1 MGHIHFHELRYT
13 FRSDIALLD
22 SISANLLPGW
32 TGLVGANG
40 CGKSTLLRLLAGQ
53 LTPDGGKLDIPR
65 AALIHYCP
73 QELPEPDSAIHR
85 LAASQDA
92 DAHILR
98 GSLELDQAS
107 LSRWNSLSAGE
118 RKRWQ
123 VGAALFIGC
132 NTLLLDEPANH
143 LDQKS
148 RELLIRQLQKFMGS
162 GIVVSHDRELLD
174 RLTNN
179 TWWLAGG
186 KLETYADCYT
196 MAEQMRTEERRK
208 QGAAYEKASQEA
220 KKLDRRLHDARQK
233 QAAADKKRTLGRHAK
248 PDSDARTLGAKT
260 VKAWAEDRLGRNV
273 GILREASRKAHE
285 ATPAFQPDPTLGR
298 SLFLDFQSPE
308 KPVLA
313 KLRQTQLT
321 AGNKELLRDIDIR
334 WGKKDR
340 IRIAGPNGAGKSTLL
355 RALLATCTL
364 PSDNLLVLPQ
374 EHSDEDIRQLL
385 AMTRA
390 LASAERGRV
399 CTLLAALGCS
409 PAILG
414 QNGGLSPGEARKLHL
429 AFGLGKLV
437 HGVVLDEPTNHLD
450 ILAVGHLAEAL
461 RAYPGALLLISHDD
475 AFAKSCTDLEWRI
488 NAKHLSVSGT

>member
-1 MGHIHFHELRYT
+1 MGHIHFHQLRYT

-22 SISANLLPGW
+22 GISATLLPGW
-32 TGLVGANG
+32 TGLVGVNG
-40 CGKSTLLRLLAGQ
+40 CGKSTLLRLLARQ
-53 LTPDGGKLDIPR
+53 LTPDSGRLEIPR
-65 AALIHYCP
+65 TTLTHYCP
-73 QELPEPDSAIHR
+73 QELPEPDQAIQT

-92 DAHILR
+92 EAHILR
-98 GSLELDQAS
+98 GNLELES
-107 LSRWNSLSAGE
+107 TTLLRWSTLSAGE

-123 VGAALFIGC
+123 VGAALFLGC
-132 NTLLLDEPANH
+132 DILLLDEPANH
-143 LDQKS
+143 LDHSS
-148 RELLIRQLQKFMGS
+148 RELLIRQLQKFSGY
-162 GIVVSHDRELLD
+162 GIVVSHDRDLLD
-174 RLTNN
+174 QLTSH
-179 TWWLAGG
+179 TWWLADG
-186 KLETYADCYT
+186 KLNTYANCYT
-196 MAEQMRTEERRK
+196 SAEQIRLEEKR
-208 QGAAYEKASQEA
+208 QQSATYEKANQEA

-233 QAAADKKRTLGRHAK
+233 QAAADKKRTLGRHTK

-273 GILREASRKAHE
+273 GILREASRRAHE
-285 ATPAFQPDPTLGR
+285 AKPEYRPDLTLGR
-298 SLFLDFQSPE
+298 SLFLDFQCPQ

-313 KLRQTQLT
+313 KLRKPLLT
-321 AGNKELLRDIDIR
+321 AGDQELLRDIDIR
-334 WGKKDR
+334 WERNDR

-355 RALLATCTL
+355 RSLLANCAL
-364 PSDNLLVLPQ
+364 PSENLLVLPQ
-374 EHSDEDIRQLL
+374 EHSAEDMERLL

-390 LASAERGRV
+390 LAPSDRGRV

-414 QNGGLSPGEARKLHL
+414 QSSGLSPGEARKLHL

-475 AFAKSCTDLEWRI
+475 TFAQSCTNQEWRI
-488 NAKHLSVSGT
+488 RDKRLSIQGS